1 MYLKKFREL
10 TGILHADKK
19 DNKIIWN
26 FRNRS
31 YNIGLAYRS
40 HHEILKHVQS

>member
-1 MYLKKFREL
+1 MYLKKFKEL
-10 TGILHADKK
+10 TGILYADSK

-40 HHEILKHVQS
+40 HHEILQHVQS